1 MAELTVPQLNF
12 ASLGDLPQVYRE
24 NRVQAAR
31 DMALANLGRGGG
43 PIDYNNAA
51 RSLLAVGDIQGG
63 LSLANLGNSDRAFD
77 LHRRQVEA
85 GIQNQSPEGQA
96 AIQRATL
103 GVQNEFAPKT
113 TNIKL
118 PGGDEF
124 TVEKGPQ
131 GYRVPQVQGLQP
143 TSDAGVPPHIS
154 ALGSQAVKAWKES
167 RAKQLGNID
176 DKAVLEADKNVQ
188 AGGNAVTALQKALD
202 LNDKSYSG
210 PAAATRGY
218 WASQFGSERGAN
230 TEILTN
236 TVTNQAL
243 ENLRATFGG
252 NPTEGERKIL
262 LDVQG
267 AASQAPEVR
276 KQIYQNAIQAAQQRV
291 AFNQK
296 LAADMRSG
304 NYLLPQSAPQQQAQ
318 PQNQQQGSF
327 PQGAVA
333 ALKQNPNLRDQFD
346 AKYGAG
352 ASARI
357 LGQ

>member
-1 MAELTVPQLNF
+1 MAELNVPQLNF
-12 ASLGDLPQVYRE
+12 ASLGELPQVYRDSRIQAGRDLALR
-24 NRVQAAR
+24 NLGQGGGAIDYNQASRALLAAGDVQGGLT
-31 DMALANLGRGGG
+31 LANLGLHEKQLQNTIYQQS
-43 PIDYNNAA
+43 PDAIAA
-51 RSLLAVGDIQGG
+51 RT
-63 LSLANLGNSDRAFD
+63 RA
-77 LHRRQVEA
+77 E
-85 GIQNQSPEGQA
+85 
-96 AIQRATL
+96 L

-113 TNIKL
+113 TNIKT

-124 TVEKGPQ
+124 TVEKGPT
-131 GYRVPQVQGLQP
+131 GYRVPQVQGMPAQ
-143 TSDAGVPPHIS
+143 TDTGAVPPHIAS
-154 ALGSQAVKAWKES
+154 LGAQAVKAWKES

-176 DKAVLEADKNVQ
+176 DKAILEADKAVQ
-188 AGGNAVTALQKALD
+188 VGGNAVTALQKALD

-210 PAAATRGY
+210 PGAAARGY
-218 WASQFGSERGAN
+218 WGSQLGFERGTN

-267 AASQAPEVR
+267 AASQSPEVR
-276 KQIYQNAIQAAQQRV
+276 KRIYQNALQAAQQRI

-296 LAADMRSG
+296 MATDMRSG
-304 NYLLPQSAPQQQAQ
+304 NYLLPQAQRPQQAQ
-318 PQNQQQGSF
+318 QPAQISA
-327 PQGAVA
+327 PSGAVA
-333 ALKQNPNLRDQFD
+333 ALKSNPSLREQFD

-352 ASARI
+352 ASAQV

>member
-1 MAELTVPQLNF
+1 MAELSVPQLNF

-31 DMALANLGRGGG
+31 DMALANLGQGGG
-43 PIDYNNAA
+43 PIDYNSAA
-51 RSLLAVGDIQGG
+51 RSLLAAGDIQGG

-85 GIQNQSPEGQA
+85 SIQAQSPEGVGARTTAQLA
-96 AIQRATL
+96 AQQPFESKL
-103 GVQNEFAPKT
+103 QNV
-113 TNIKL
+113 KL
-118 PGGDEF
+118 PGGDEI
-124 TVEKGPQ
+124 TALKGP
-131 GYRVPQVQGLQP
+131 GGLSVPQVQGLTP
-143 TSDAGVPPHIS
+143 AVNDGVPAHIS
-154 ALGSQAVKAWKES
+154 ALGGAAVKAWKEA

-188 AGGNAVTALQKALD
+188 AGQNAMTALQKALD
-202 LNDKSYSG
+202 LNDKTYSG
-210 PAAATRGY
+210 PAASTRGY
-218 WASQFGSERGAN
+218 WGSQLGFERGTN

-276 KQIYQNAIQAAQQRV
+276 KQIYQNALQAAQQRV
-291 AFNQK
+291 AFNNK

-304 NYLLPQSAPQQQAQ
+304 NFLLPQSGQQQAQ
-318 PQNQQQGSF
+318 PQMQQQGSF

-352 ASARI
+352 AAARI